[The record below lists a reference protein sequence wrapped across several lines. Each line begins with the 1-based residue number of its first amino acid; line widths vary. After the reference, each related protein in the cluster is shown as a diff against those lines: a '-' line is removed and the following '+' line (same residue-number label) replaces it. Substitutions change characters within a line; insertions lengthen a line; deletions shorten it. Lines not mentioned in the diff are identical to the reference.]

1 MEQAIESNRI
11 FMIYYKNNSHS
22 NIIEMGI
29 FFAAAIIVLYIVIIS
44 IAIECFAKSSG
55 ADAERDEMCSIDS
68 DW

>member
-1 MEQAIESNRI
+1 
-11 FMIYYKNNSHS
+11 
-22 NIIEMGI
+22 MGI

-55 ADAERDEMCSIDS
+55 ADTERDEMCSSSS

>member
-1 MEQAIESNRI
+1 
-11 FMIYYKNNSHS
+11 
-22 NIIEMGI
+22 MGI

-55 ADAERDEMCSIDS
+55 ADAERDEMCSSDS